1 MTPAGRR
8 RPYAPR
14 LPREQRR
21 EQLLD
26 AAMTVIA
33 EQGYRGVNIEA
44 IARQAGVTRPVVYN
58 LFDDLAELLGA
69 LLERQERR
77 ALGQLSAAPG
87 AELGGDADP
96 DRAIVDGVRT
106 FLDAVAGDPDTW
118 RPILLPLEGTPRVVR
133 ERVARDR
140 MRVLAQLQTL
150 ADRLL
155 ARHGTP
161 PGIEDAELLART
173 MLIAAEEAGR
183 LVLSDPV
190 RFTPARLSG
199 FAAGLLAALGRGA
212 GPG

>member
-33 EQGYRGVNIEA
+33 EQGYGGVNIEA

-77 ALGQLSAAPG
+77 VLGQLPAALG

-118 RPILLPLEGTPRVVR
+118 RPILLPPEGAPRVVR

-150 ADRLL
+150 ADRAL
-155 ARHGTP
+155 ARRGTP
-161 PGIEDAELLART
+161 PGIDDPELLART

-183 LVLSDPV
+183 LVLSDPA

-199 FAAGLLAALGRGA
+199 FAAGVLAALAEAA

>member
-14 LPREQRR
+14 LPREERR

-69 LLERQERR
+69 LLERQEQR
-77 ALGQLSAAPG
+77 ALGQLSAALPV
-87 AELGGDADP
+87 ELGGDADP
-96 DRAIVDGVRT
+96 DRAIVDGVRA
-106 FLDAVAGDPDTW
+106 FLDAVARDPDTW
-118 RPILLPLEGTPRVVR
+118 RPILLPPEGTPRVVR
-133 ERVARDR
+133 ERVASDR
-140 MRVLAQLQTL
+140 MRVLAQLQAL
-150 ADRLL
+150 ADRAL
-155 ARHGTP
+155 ARRGTP
-161 PGIEDAELLART
+161 PGIDDPELLGRT

-183 LVLSDPV
+183 LVLSDPA

-199 FAAGLLAALGRGA
+199 FAAGLLAALGG
-212 GPG
+212 GS